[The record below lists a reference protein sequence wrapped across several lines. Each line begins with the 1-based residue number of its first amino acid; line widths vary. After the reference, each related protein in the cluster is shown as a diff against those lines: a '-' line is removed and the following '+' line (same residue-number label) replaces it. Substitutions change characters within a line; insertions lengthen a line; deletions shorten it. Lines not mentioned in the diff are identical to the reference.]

1 MELGCEVESHPCCP
15 LAAWFQHYYFIN
27 YLLSLL
33 LLSLGIYYPMLK
45 LEKFKSRCVE
55 GSVKNWN
62 QQAPELFSVFNV
74 GRTDSLI
81 NIIATL

>member
-1 MELGCEVESHPCCP
+1 
-15 LAAWFQHYYFIN
+15 
-27 YLLSLL
+27 
-33 LLSLGIYYPMLK
+33 MLK